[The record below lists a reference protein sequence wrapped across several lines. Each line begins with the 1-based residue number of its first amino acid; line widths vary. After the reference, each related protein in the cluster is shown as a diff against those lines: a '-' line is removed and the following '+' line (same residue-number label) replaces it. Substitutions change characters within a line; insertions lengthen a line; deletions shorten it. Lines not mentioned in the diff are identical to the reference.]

1 MKTTNQN
8 IVAFQVALF
17 LAWKSIIKNKGK
29 VFMTIFVISLG
40 FISSIIVYGML
51 QDTGFK
57 IEQNF
62 IDTTFGDIILEPFE
76 HSLKIE
82 NVPNVMA
89 KINSLPDI
97 EGAAAI
103 NVLPGR
109 LYDKGGNYISTQMLV
124 VKPSDFERA
133 SQISTFLYRGD
144 YLTESEKQG
153 IFMGCLNLKTC
164 SEFADSMPSIDV
176 EVGKKV
182 TAVFGTG
189 ETAELELVG
198 NYKHSFANVE
208 NVNLM
213 SEESA
218 KEIFPNFDDTKA
230 DLIII
235 RTPNR
240 DIVPSVLKEL
250 SFLDINAKISDWKEK
265 LAFYSQ
271 TVDSFNIVGNLSFLI
286 GVAVS
291 IISVYII
298 IYINA
303 LSKKVQIG
311 IMRAIGI
318 RAKIISLSYT
328 LQGFFF
334 GVLGAILGVILTYV
348 MIGYFLINPI
358 YSSIGNLVPKV
369 TAGML
374 SIVAIAIITSST
386 LTGYLASR
394 RIIKQN
400 ILKSLS
406 RE

>member
-62 IDTTFGDIILEPFE
+62 IDTTFGDIILEPFG
-76 HSLKIE
+76 HSVKIE

-103 NVLPGR
+103 NILPGR
-109 LYDKGGNYISTQMLV
+109 LYDNGGNYISTQILV
-124 VKPSDFERA
+124 IKPSDFERA

-182 TAVFGTG
+182 NVVFGTG

-208 NVNLM
+208 NINLM
-213 SEESA
+213 TEESA
-218 KEIFPNFDDTKA
+218 KAIFPNFDDTKA
-230 DLIII
+230 DFIII
-235 RTPNR
+235 RTQNR
-240 DIVPSVLKEL
+240 EIVPSVLKEL

-334 GVLGAILGVILTYV
+334 GILGAVFGVILTYV